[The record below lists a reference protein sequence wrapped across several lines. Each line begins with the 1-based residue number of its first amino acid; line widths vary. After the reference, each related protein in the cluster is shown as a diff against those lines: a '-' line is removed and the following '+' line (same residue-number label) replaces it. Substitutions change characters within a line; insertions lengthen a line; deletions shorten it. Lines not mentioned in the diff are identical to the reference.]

1 MNIYARSIVLCAI
14 VPMVMLIT
22 TGALTAEAFS
32 VNSIMSVSE
41 SGNKMMVIQSSRQPN
56 HKKNQTAISMKRNHP
71 LSIAVEVEEN
81 EQGPGPG
88 VSNNRRNFLTNVI
101 VATAVGITSSS
112 TFGPT
117 PANANAAAST
127 ITPKEAREQFE
138 AVIATTDKLLAEWD
152 TVIQGGGDA
161 IRTQLG
167 TNGPGT
173 PFYKIDKAIKVL
185 QNNCEDPI
193 TFGEAS
199 EEFEVRR
206 ASADAMAYSAIFTG
220 GSGKPTPPEVYYKKS
235 KVEVDALK
243 RVEAEML
250 SAL

>member
-1 MNIYARSIVLCAI
+1 MTSCVRIIVLCAI
-14 VPMVMLIT
+14 VPLAMLMTI
-22 TGALTAEAFS
+22 GDLTAEAFS
-32 VNSIMSVSE
+32 VSSSSMSVS
-41 SGNKMMVIQSSRQPN
+41 GKKMMV
-56 HKKNQTAISMKRNHP
+56 KNQSRPKTAISMTRNP
-71 LSIAVEVEEN
+71 LSIPV
-81 EQGPGPG
+81 EQGQDAR
-88 VSNNRRNFLTNVI
+88 VSNNRRDFLTNVM
-101 VATAVGITSSS
+101 VATAAGITSSS
-112 TFGPT
+112 TFPT
-117 PANANAAAST
+117 SANAAASS

-138 AVIATTDKLLAEWD
+138 AVVATTDKLLAEWD
-152 TVIQGGGDA
+152 TVTQGGGDA

-199 EEFEVRR
+199 EEFEIRR

-235 KVEVDALK
+235 KVEVEALK
-243 RVEAEML
+243 RVEADML

>member
-1 MNIYARSIVLCAI
+1 VLCAI
-14 VPMVMLIT
+14 LPMVMLIT
-22 TGALTAEAFS
+22 TEALTAEAFS

-41 SGNKMMVIQSSRQPN
+41 SGNKMMVIQSRRPN

-71 LSIAVEVEEN
+71 LSIAVEEN

-112 TFGPT
+112 TITFGPT
-117 PANANAAAST
+117 PANANAAASS

-152 TVIQGGGDA
+152 TVTQGGGDA

-167 TNGPGT
+167 TNGPGTGTGGGTPT

>member
-1 MNIYARSIVLCAI
+1 MNTYARIIVLCAI

-32 VNSIMSVSE
+32 VNTSIISVSE

-71 LSIAVEVEEN
+71 LSIAVEEN
-81 EQGPGPG
+81 EQGPG
-88 VSNNRRNFLTNVI
+88 VSNNRRDFLTNAI
-101 VATAVGITSSS
+101 VATAVGIASSS

-117 PANANAAAST
+117 PANAAASS

-199 EEFEVRR
+199 EEFEIRR